1 MKAGSHPTISKSY
14 NKTVNGQKVMMEH
27 LEIKMVRG
35 HNLVDE
41 DGEFTMLR
49 RVRVQRYPIECP
61 CGEKKILSKQ
71 LIMLVM

>member
-1 MKAGSHPTISKSY
+1 ML
-14 NKTVNGQKVMMEH
+14 EH

-41 DGEFTMLR
+41 DGEFTMSR

-61 CGEKKILSKQ
+61 RGEKKILSKQ